1 MADKL
6 ELQVITPS
14 SLVINEEVDEVVAP
28 GELGEFGVLPGHVA
42 FITLLMPGEL
52 RYRKEGSE
60 RKLIVW
66 GGVSEVRDDK
76 VTVLTDNVEDPVD
89 INTEAARREAEAILE
104 ELKNFSGNPKEL
116 KELNRR
122 LRLAQVRAGVGVRE

>member
-1 MADKL
+1 
-6 ELQVITPS
+6 
-14 SLVINEEVDEVVAP
+14 
-28 GELGEFGVLPGHVA
+28 
-42 FITLLMPGEL
+42 
-52 RYRKEGSE
+52 
-60 RKLIVW
+60 
-66 GGVSEVRDDK
+66 
-76 VTVLTDNVEDPVD
+76 VEDPVD

>member
-122 LRLAQVRAGVGVRE
+122 LKLAQVRAGVGVRE